1 MNDKGSIGSRFDAF
15 LEEEGLLEDAQAMA
29 TKRVI
34 AYQLAQLMRNQAL
47 TKMEMAKRMHTSRA
61 ALDRLLDPG
70 NPSVTLQ
77 TLQSAAS
84 AVGGKLKITLE
95 V

>member
-1 MNDKGSIGSRFDAF
+1 MNDKESIGSRFDAF
-15 LEEEGLLEDAQAMA
+15 LNEEGLLEDAQAIA

-34 AYQLAQLMRNQAL
+34 AYQLARLMKNQAL

-61 ALDRLLDPG
+61 ALDRLLDPQ

-77 TLQSAAS
+77 TLQSAAL

>member
-1 MNDKGSIGSRFDAF
+1 MNKKRNIGSQFDAF
-15 LEEEGLLEDAQAMA
+15 LDEEGLLEDAQAIA

-34 AYQLAQLMRNQAL
+34 AYQLAQLMKNQAL

-61 ALDRLLDPG
+61 ALDRLLDPQ

>member
-1 MNDKGSIGSRFDAF
+1 MNEKKNVGSRFDAF
-15 LEEEGLLEDAQAMA
+15 LDEEGLLEDAQAIA

-34 AYQLAQLMRNQAL
+34 AYQLSQLMKNQAL

-61 ALDRLLDPG
+61 ALDRLRDPR

>member
-1 MNDKGSIGSRFDAF
+1 MSVKEYSGSRFDAF
-15 LEEEGLLEDAQAMA
+15 LEEEGLLEDAQAVA

-34 AYQLAQLMRNQAL
+34 AYQLSQLMKNQAL
-47 TKMEMAKRMHTSRA
+47 TNMEMAKRMHTSRA
-61 ALDRLLDPG
+61 ALDRLLDPQ

>member
-1 MNDKGSIGSRFDAF
+1 MNDKESIGSRFDAF
-15 LEEEGLLEDAQAMA
+15 LDEEGLLEDAQAIA

-34 AYQLAQLMRNQAL
+34 AYQLAQLMKNQAL

-61 ALDRLLDPG
+61 ALDRLLDPQ

>member
-1 MNDKGSIGSRFDAF
+1 MNKKKNIGSRFDAF
-15 LEEEGLLEDAQAMA
+15 LDEEGLLEDAQAVA

-34 AYQLAQLMRNQAL
+34 AYQLAQQMKNQAL
-47 TKMEMAKRMHTSRA
+47 TKMEMAERMHTSRA
-61 ALDRLLDPG
+61 ALDRLLDPR